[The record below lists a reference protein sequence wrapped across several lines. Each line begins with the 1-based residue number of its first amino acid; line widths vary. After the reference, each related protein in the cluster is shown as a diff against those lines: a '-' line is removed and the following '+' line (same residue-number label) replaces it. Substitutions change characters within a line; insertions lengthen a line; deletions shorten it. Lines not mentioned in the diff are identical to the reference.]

1 MSVNTSSQPSE
12 LEAQAC
18 EAAKACDLEA
28 HEERHCSD
36 GSCADEHAGMHRH
49 HHQAA
54 TAHQLQEEPTF
65 IFKVLDMDCPS
76 CAKAVENAVRVTP
89 GVKDASVNYATAT
102 LAVVADPAALP
113 VDVERAVLSCVRS
126 CGEDLELTQAQADR
140 LDAERSWFE
149 THRELALMA
158 VSGVG
163 ILGGLV
169 AEYGFAAPLAAL
181 GCYLAAA
188 LAGLAFVGPM
198 AVASLRRHT
207 ADMNLLM
214 GVAVAGA
221 LVMGFVQWAY
231 GNLDLDVFRDGAVVI
246 FLDQIGEWLEG
257 WSMRKTRGSVE
268 SLAQLAPDIA
278 HVVRPD
284 GTTKDVELDQVEEG
298 EVVRVLPGERVPL
311 DGTVIAGASSFDEAP
326 VTGESVPQDKG
337 EGAEVFGGT
346 LNTIAAVDVRVTSDA
361 DCGTLARIISQV
373 QGAQAEK
380 APYEAFVDRF
390 AAVYTPAVVAI
401 ACAVGLGVPVCLSVV
416 AALLG
421 MPMPDWSAW
430 IWRALTLLV
439 IACPCALVIS
449 TPVSFV
455 SAISR
460 AAHLGVLVKG
470 GAYFDIGSK
479 VDAIAFDKTGTL
491 TQGEPALVSVA
502 VLSERVSR
510 QRLLALAAALEAN
523 STHPLAQA
531 VVKAAKD
538 EGAPTLV
545 AAQVAEKA
553 GNGMT
558 GQVEGLELSVGK
570 PAFAAEQGALSDE
583 AQAAVKAA
591 AAQGATALVVRSPQE
606 LLGVI
611 GLADSVRSTTPAALQ
626 ALAHDGIR
634 TQVMLT
640 GDSTQVAQV
649 VAKSLGEVQVAAELL
664 PADKVQAIKGLQAQD
679 HVVAMVGDGINDA
692 PALASANLGI
702 TMGAA
707 ASDTALEVA
716 DVALM
721 AGDLSQLPAFFRLSR
736 RTMAV
741 VRENIFFAIAVKAT
755 VLVLAVMGLA
765 GMGAAIFADTGVAL
779 LVVLN
784 GMRLMCAWDTR
795 F

>member
-36 GSCADEHAGMHRH
+36 GSCAGEHGGHHH

-54 TAHQLQEEPTF
+54 PARELQEEPTF

-158 VSGVG
+158 ASGAG

-169 AEYGFAAPLAAL
+169 AEYGFAASLAAL

-214 GVAVAGA
+214 GIAVAGA

-439 IACPCALVIS
+439 IACPSALVIS

-640 GDSTQVAQV
+640 GDSAQVAQV
-649 VAKSLGEVQVAAELL
+649 VAKGLGEVQVAAELL

-741 VRENIFFAIAVKAT
+741 VRENIFFAIAVKGT
-755 VLVLAVMGLA
+755 VLVLAVLGLA

>member
-36 GSCADEHAGMHRH
+36 GSCAGEHGGHHH

-54 TAHQLQEEPTF
+54 PARELQEEPTF

-158 VSGVG
+158 ASGAG

-169 AEYGFAAPLAAL
+169 AEYGFAASLAAL

-207 ADMNLLM
+207 AYMNLLM
-214 GVAVAGA
+214 GIAVAGA

-640 GDSTQVAQV
+640 GDSAQVAQV
-649 VAKSLGEVQVAAELL
+649 VAKGLGEVQVAAELL

>member
-158 VSGVG
+158 ASGAG

-169 AEYGFAAPLAAL
+169 AEYGFAASLAAL

-214 GVAVAGA
+214 GIAVAGA

-640 GDSTQVAQV
+640 GDSAQVAQV
-649 VAKSLGEVQVAAELL
+649 VAKGLGEVQVAAELL

-679 HVVAMVGDGINDA
+679 HVVAMV
-692 PALASANLGI
+692 GI

>member
-1 MSVNTSSQPSE
+1 MSANKSSQLGR
-12 LEAQAC
+12 LEAQTR
-18 EAAKACDLEA
+18 EAAKACDVEA
-28 HEERHCSD
+28 HEGHRCSG
-36 GSCADEHAGMHRH
+36 GSCAGEHGGYHH
-49 HHQAA
+49 HHQVAPA
-54 TAHQLQEEPTF
+54 RELQEEPTF

-149 THRELALMA
+149 THRELVLMA

-181 GCYLAAA
+181 GCYVAAA
-188 LAGLAFVGPM
+188 LAGLTFVGPM
-198 AVASLRRHT
+198 AIASLRRHT

-214 GVAVAGA
+214 GIAVAGA
-221 LVMGFVQWAY
+221 LVMGFVQWAQ
-231 GNLDLDVFRDGAVVI
+231 GDLDLDVFRDGAVVI

-401 ACAVGLGVPVCLSVV
+401 ACAVGLGVPACLSLV

-491 TQGEPALVSVA
+491 TQGEPALLSVA
-502 VLSERVSR
+502 VLSDRVSR

-545 AAQVAEKA
+545 ATQVAEKA

-558 GQVEGLELSVGK
+558 GQVDGLELSCGK

-583 AQAAVKAA
+583 AQAAIEAA
-591 AAQGATALVVRSPQE
+591 ATQGATALVVRTPQE

-611 GLADSVRSTTPAALQ
+611 GLADSVRPTTPAALKW
-626 ALAHDGIR
+626 LAHDGIR

-640 GDSTQVAQV
+640 GDSAQVAQV
-649 VAKSLGEVQVAAELL
+649 VARGLGEIQVAAELL
-664 PADKVQAIKGLQAQD
+664 PADKVQAIKELQAQD

-692 PALASANLGI
+692 PALAGANLGV

-741 VRENIFFAIAVKAT
+741 VRENIFFAIAVKAA

-784 GMRLMCAWDTR
+784 GMRLMTAWDTR